1 MSNLALVKKDTVD
14 VVAAKVKEFQESG
27 ELRFPP
33 SYIPE
38 NAMKSAWLIL
48 QGVKD
53 KNKQPALDVCT
64 KDSIANSLLDMVVQ
78 GLSPAKKQCYF
89 TVYGN
94 QLQLTRSYFGTL
106 AVTKRLSEIKDISYQ
121 VIYESDEV
129 EIFIENG
136 KKSIQKHATRL
147 ENIDIR
153 KIVGAYAVIEKT
165 NGEMYTEIMNI
176 SQIKQAWQQGKFTE
190 KMNPIDANGNIKA
203 DTVHFKYTDQ
213 MVLKTVINRACK
225 NFANTSDDSD
235 LLIDA
240 FNRSTENEYKQPA
253 VTTDEEVAAEIEEK
267 ANKETLDFEEP
278 QQPVDVEYKE
288 IKSEQPIQEQNKT
301 EGPGF

>member
-14 VVAAKVKEFQESG
+14 IVAAKVKQFQENG
-27 ELRFPP
+27 ELKFPP
-33 SYIPE
+33 SFIPE

-48 QGVKD
+48 QGVTD
-53 KNKQPALDVCT
+53 KNKKPALETCT

-106 AVTKRLSEIKDISYQ
+106 AVTKRLNDIKDINYQ
-121 VIYESDEV
+121 VIYENDEV
-129 EIFIENG
+129 EIFIDNG
-136 KKSIQKHATRL
+136 KKSIQKHITKL
-147 ENIDIR
+147 ENIDIN

-165 NGEMYTEIMNI
+165 NGDRYTEIM
-176 SQIKQAWQQGKFTE
+176 SMAQIMSAWRQSKMKVFNDKGEINKSSVHGKF
-190 KMNPIDANGNIKA
+190 
-203 DTVHFKYTDQ
+203 TDQ

-235 LLIDA
+235 ILIDA
-240 FNRSTENEYKQPA
+240 FNRTTENEYKQQPKN
-253 VTTDEEVAAEIEEK
+253 VDEQVANEIEEN
-267 ANKETLDFEEP
+267 ANKETLDFEGSQEP
-278 QQPVDVEYKE
+278 VEVEYKE
-288 IKSEQPIQEQNKT
+288 VEAHQQSAASTKT